1 MLICCSGESST
12 YCGSTG
18 LHIASSTSADL
29 GVSILVALVRSLIR
43 CLAVPEPGPFSSFR
57 RSSVTF
63 SDGGVK
69 CDLDL
74 VLRSEMSFTRR
85 GIMGKQVQRITL
97 VTSASL
103 SIC

>member
-1 MLICCSGESST
+1 M

-18 LHIASSTSADL
+18 LHIASSTSPDL
-29 GVSILVALVRSLIR
+29 GVSILVAFVWSLII
-43 CLAVPEPGPFSSFR
+43 CLAVPEPGPFSSFGL
-57 RSSVTF
+57 SSVTC
-63 SDGGVK
+63 SNGGVK

-74 VLRSEMSFTRR
+74 ALRSEMNFIRR

-103 SIC
+103 SKC